1 MYEKQDK
8 NSMMFWSTN
17 FIITSTTQP
26 TFSTTLST
34 SSVVQCFNVHCITEE
49 GDMVVENLGCVIIVI
64 MKFVD
69 QDIN

>member
-1 MYEKQDK
+1 MYEKKDK

>member
-17 FIITSTTQP
+17 FIITNTTQP
-26 TFSTTLST
+26 KFSTTLSP

-69 QDIN
+69 QDII